1 VGPSENSSPPLV
13 TQAGYGPVQ
22 AYWDVSGAEA
32 ALNSYSEIT
41 AFSNFSNLKILNLLV
56 KKNFFVVNL
65 LE

>member
-1 VGPSENSSPPLV
+1 V

-56 KKNFFVVNL
+56 KKNLFVVNL